1 MNKIHALIVSLF
13 MSYFMYVIFSSYV
26 KDITFITFICLEILL
41 IFKQVFSIFVSKNS
55 TQN

>member
-1 MNKIHALIVSLF
+1 
-13 MSYFMYVIFSSYV
+13 MSYFMYVIFSSCV
-26 KDITFITFICLEILL
+26 KEITFITFIGLEILL